1 MLVIVQNPGMS
12 SFAYTADDFANE
24 PKKPE
29 SDYKIP
35 ALPIITHKGPEPSSS
50 LVDHDG
56 LQLRMRS
63 PGDLTTSSI
72 ECGNRRDNV
81 TVSVSS
87 DHREAKEGTKCLD
100 DKEDK
105 NAMIFVNE
113 VVVDVKG
120 LKSYSFLPFESTCGD
135 SRLLHPRSNAN
146 VAVQGFA
153 PHPSSIVWFG
163 LLRIFV
169 LVRLS
174 SLEANIAVDADKNFR
189 YVH

>member
-1 MLVIVQNPGMS
+1 MLVIVQNPGVS
-12 SFAYTADDFANE
+12 SFAYTGDNFAIE

-29 SDYKIP
+29 SNYKIP
-35 ALPIITHKGPEPSSS
+35 ALPIITHKGAEPS
-50 LVDHDG
+50 LIEQDG

-63 PGDLTTSSI
+63 PEDLTTSSV
-72 ECGNRRDNV
+72 EFGNRSDNV

-87 DHREAKEGTKCLD
+87 DHQEAKDGSKCLD

-105 NAMIFVNE
+105 NAMVFVNE

-146 VAVQGFA
+146 VTVQGFA
-153 PHPSSIVWFG
+153 PHPSSIV
-163 LLRIFV
+163 
-169 LVRLS
+169 
-174 SLEANIAVDADKNFR
+174 
-189 YVH
+189 